1 MEQTLGKR
9 IMQNRKR
16 LGLTQEQLAEKLEVS
31 AQAVSKWENDQTC
44 PDITMLPRLAEIFG
58 ITTDALLGR
67 EAPVFEAE
75 VVNEEPE
82 RKGSDISGNIN
93 NWEFHWDSGRKSAL
107 GFAIFVLVVGGLYLA
122 SQLLSWEYNLWDI
135 AWPTALLT
143 FGLFGLFPK
152 FSFFS
157 LGCALFGG
165 YFLADLFIDIPLQLE
180 GGVIWAV
187 IIVIFGLSL
196 LADALKRPKKPRF
209 QVSYKDKNGNKNQKS
224 TYDFQ
229 SEEDTFTYNASFGEA
244 QQVVDLATLRG
255 GDVNVS
261 FGDYTLKISGETELT
276 DDCTITAN
284 CSFGQL
290 TILVPRKFEVK
301 PFTAN
306 SFAGFEVI
314 GQPDPNPMG
323 YIRLESNCSFG
334 QTEVKYI

>member
-16 LGLTQEQLAEKLEVS
+16 LGLTQEQLAEMLEVS

-58 ITTDALLGR
+58 VTTDALLGR
-67 EAPVFEAE
+67 QEPVYEAE
-75 VVNEEPE
+75 VVGETPE
-82 RKGSDISGNIN
+82 QKGSDISGHIN
-93 NWEFHWDSGRKSAL
+93 NWEFHWDSGKKSAL
-107 GFAIFVLVVGGLYLA
+107 GFAIFVLAVGGLYLA
-122 SQLLSWEYNLWDI
+122 SQLLSWGHSLWDI

-152 FSFFS
+152 FSFFH
-157 LGCALFGG
+157 LGCTLFGG
-165 YFLADLFIDIPLQLE
+165 YFLADLFVDIPLSFDS
-180 GGVIWAV
+180 GVIWAV

-209 QVSYKDKNGNKNQKS
+209 QVSYKDKNGNKNHKS

-244 QQVVDLATLRG
+244 QQVVELATLRG
-255 GDVNVS
+255 GAVNVS
-261 FGDYTLKISGETELT
+261 FGDYTLRISEQTELT
-276 DDCTITAN
+276 DDCTINTN

-301 PFTAN
+301 SFTTN

-314 GQPDPNPMG
+314 GQPDPDPVG
-323 YIRLESNCSFG
+323 CICLETTCSFG